1 MIESLTPLL
10 GSRSWIL
17 LSLTCALFSLYE
29 AISKVIA
36 GHELEGAADFVLTA
50 VFLINFI
57 NRFVMVKGY
66 IAKL

>member
-1 MIESLTPLL
+1 MIENLRPLL
-10 GSRSWIL
+10 ESRSWVL

-29 AISKVIA
+29 AISKVIE

-57 NRFVMVKGY
+57 NRFVSVKAY